1 MRFAGRPAQMD
12 ILMENM
18 GRVNFGPKMESQRK
32 GIDGCVQLNGHMHY
46 NWEMYPLPL
55 DDVSKL
61 DFTKGYEEGF
71 RRSTVYL

>member
-1 MRFAGRPAQMD
+1 MATLYDRELLSEAEVKVEFAGRPARMD

-55 DDVSKL
+55 DNV
-61 DFTKGYEEGF
+61 
-71 RRSTVYL
+71 

>member
-1 MRFAGRPAQMD
+1 MD